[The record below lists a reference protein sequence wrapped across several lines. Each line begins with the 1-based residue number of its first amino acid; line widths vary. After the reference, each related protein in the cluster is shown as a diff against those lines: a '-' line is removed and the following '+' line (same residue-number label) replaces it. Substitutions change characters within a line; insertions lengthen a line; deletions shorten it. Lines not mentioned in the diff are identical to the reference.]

1 MQRKKNNMTGRILE
15 GIKVLDFS
23 RYIVGPYCAK
33 LLADMGA
40 DVIRID
46 DPGGSDDR
54 FQPPFG
60 PNREPL
66 AAISINCNKRGIT
79 LNLRAE
85 ESKGIVQKLIA
96 WADIVIENFSG
107 PGKQMF
113 GFNYPDLKAI
123 NEKIIYLSFSG
134 YGSTGPYKD
143 YVTFDS
149 IIQAE
154 TGITYATGYP
164 AEPPARAA
172 ISLVDLSTGINGAL
186 AAVLA
191 LYHRQLTGLGQ
202 MAEVS
207 LMDNAISMVT
217 AYGYTPEY
225 EITGQIRDRL
235 GLGAYGCWSNG
246 FKSKDWQWIYISTL
260 SQGIWK
266 RFTRVLG
273 MKELLSDERF
283 ADDYNRF
290 INRQAIDSYVESWVS
305 ERDADDI
312 LQQLHEARVPCGKIN
327 TSASIA
333 SHPQVQARDTIVYK
347 DYPGLPRF
355 PYPGVSIKFSETP
368 GEMSRRAPEAGEHNE
383 EVYQEIL
390 NYSPSD
396 IQRLVGSGII

>member
-1 MQRKKNNMTGRILE
+1 MANKILD

-23 RYIVGPYCAK
+23 RYIAGAYCAK
-33 LLADMGA
+33 LLGDMGA

-66 AAISINCNKRGIT
+66 AAISLNCNKRGIT

-85 ESKGIVQKLIA
+85 EAKEIFQKLIA

-123 NEKIIYLSFSG
+123 NERIIYLSFSG
-134 YGSTGPYKD
+134 YGATGPYKD
-143 YVTFDS
+143 YVAFDS
-149 IIQAE
+149 IIQGE
-154 TGITYATGYP
+154 VGITAATGYP
-164 AEPPARAA
+164 EAPARAA
-172 ISLVDLSTGINGAL
+172 ISLIDLATGINGAF
-186 AAVLA
+186 AGVLA
-191 LYHRQLTGLGQ
+191 LYHRQLTGKGQ
-202 MAEVS
+202 MAELA
-207 LMDNAISMVT
+207 LMDNAVSMVT

-225 EITGQIRDRL
+225 EITGNIRQRL

-246 FKSKDWQWIYISTL
+246 FKARDGQWVYISTL

-266 RFTRVLG
+266 RFVRAIG
-273 MKELLSDERF
+273 REDMFNDERF
-283 ADDYNRF
+283 ADDYARY
-290 INRQAIDSYVESWVS
+290 INRHEIDTIVEKWVA
-305 ERDADDI
+305 ERDAEDI
-312 LQQLHEARVPCGKIN
+312 LQHLHDARVPCGRIN
-327 TSASIA
+327 TSANIA
-333 SHPQVQARDTIVYK
+333 SHPQVQARGSIVFK

-355 PYPGVSIKFSETP
+355 PYPGVPIKFSDTP

-383 EVYQEIL
+383 EVYGEIL
-390 NYSPSD
+390 GYGPAD
-396 IQRLVGSGII
+396 IQQLAASGVI

>member
-1 MQRKKNNMTGRILE
+1 MTKILD

-23 RYIVGPYCAK
+23 RYIAGPYCAK

-66 AAISINCNKRGIT
+66 STLSLNCNKRGIT

-85 ESKGIVQKLIA
+85 EAKDIFKKLIA
-96 WADIVIENFSG
+96 WADIVIENFSL

-123 NEKIIYLSFSG
+123 NERLIYLSFSG

-143 YVTFDS
+143 YLAFDS
-149 IIQAE
+149 IIQGE
-154 TGITYATGYP
+154 VGITSATGY
-164 AEPPARAA
+164 ASEAPARAA
-172 ISLVDLSTGINGAL
+172 ISLVDMSTAINGAF
-186 AAVLA
+186 AGVLA
-191 LYHRQLTGLGQ
+191 LYHRQLTGVGQ
-202 MAEVS
+202 MAELS
-207 LMDNAISMVT
+207 LLDNATAMVT
-217 AYGYTPEY
+217 AYGYVPEY
-225 EITGQIRDRL
+225 EITGQIRERL

-246 FKSKDWQWIYISTL
+246 FKAKDGQWVYISTL

-266 RFTRVLG
+266 RFAKALG
-273 MKELLSDERF
+273 IEELLSDERF
-283 ADDYNRF
+283 VDDYSRF
-290 INRQAIDSYVESWVS
+290 THRQVIDSYVEKWVS
-305 ERDADDI
+305 ARNADD
-312 LQQLHEARVPCGKIN
+312 LLKQLHEARVPCGKIN
-327 TSASIA
+327 TSANIA
-333 SHPQVQARDTIVYK
+333 SHPQVQARNTIVYM
-347 DYPGLPRF
+347 DYPGLEKF
-355 PYPGVSIKFSETP
+355 PYPGVPIKFSETP

-383 EVYQEIL
+383 EVYGEIL

-396 IQRLVGSGII
+396 IQRLAESGVI